1 MTGQA
6 QQPAVARVWAWQRP
20 GAQTAG
26 EARTAVRA
34 ALAGWG
40 IASVAGDVTVMV
52 SELVTNACVHGA
64 APVELTLQ
72 LAQYSGGWALVCE
85 VTDAG
90 TGIPALTASWP
101 GGEHGRGLAIVAALA
116 DAFGVRPL
124 PRGKTVWFRVVLPA
138 QPDSG
143 AVAA

>member
-1 MTGQA
+1 M
-6 QQPAVARVWAWQRP
+6 WAWQRP

-26 EARTAVRA
+26 EARAAVRA

-40 IASVAGDVTVMV
+40 AAVTGDVTLMV

-64 APVELTLQ
+64 APVQLSLLLTHR
-72 LAQYSGGWALVCE
+72 GGCALVCE

-90 TGIPALTASWP
+90 TGIPTLTTAEP
-101 GGEHGRGLAIVAALA
+101 GGEQGRGLAIVAALA
-116 DAFGVRPL
+116 DAFGVRRL
-124 PRGKTVWFRVVLPA
+124 PRGKAVWFRIALPGRPRA
-138 QPDSG
+138 G

>member
-6 QQPAVARVWAWQRP
+6 QEPAVARVWAWQRP

-26 EARTAVRA
+26 EARAAVRA

-40 IASVAGDVTVMV
+40 IAAVAGDVTVMV

-64 APVELTLQ
+64 APVELALR
-72 LAQYSGGWALVCE
+72 LASRSGGWALVCE

-90 TGIPALTASWP
+90 TGHSRAHRCAAGRRAWP
-101 GGEHGRGLAIVAALA
+101 
-116 DAFGVRPL
+116 RP
-124 PRGKTVWFRVVLPA
+124 G
-138 QPDSG
+138 D
-143 AVAA
+143 